1 MKLTSWI
8 QYVKFEEKI
17 NNPCLYKVTAGDTFE
32 TQLKGGLEDFNP
44 LVRDLINYI
53 EQLEI
58 SLK

>member
-8 QYVKFEEKI
+8 QYVKFEEKT

-44 LVRDLINYI
+44 LVRD
-53 EQLEI
+53 
-58 SLK
+58 